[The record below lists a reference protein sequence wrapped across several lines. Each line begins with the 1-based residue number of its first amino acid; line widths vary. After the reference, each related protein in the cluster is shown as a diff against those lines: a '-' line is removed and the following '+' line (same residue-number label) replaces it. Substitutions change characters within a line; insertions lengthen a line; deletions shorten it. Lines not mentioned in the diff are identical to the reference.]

1 MTAPRAGPQPSWC
14 DRSRRAGAAAPLPAR
29 SPSRSEGRCD
39 GVRDPRNKPRASTT
53 REDGMNHTDTERRPF
68 VDTSEDEFTKNIE
81 RYTASI
87 PSSAYLAVAVGA
99 IGLSLI
105 AQLSGKGKWGNFV
118 AQWVPTWLLLGLYNK
133 VVKTEGHD
141 RYNRN
146 PSVV

>member
-1 MTAPRAGPQPSWC
+1 MQHTETAQ
-14 DRSRRAGAAAPLPAR
+14 
-29 SPSRSEGRCD
+29 
-39 GVRDPRNKPRASTT
+39 K
-53 REDGMNHTDTERRPF
+53 F

-133 VVKTEGHD
+133 IVKIEGHD
-141 RYNRN
+141 RYDRN
-146 PSVV
+146 PGVA